1 MNRDLFAAMQRQMA
15 PSPAA
20 RAALEDA
27 LAGGQNRQR
36 APAWRYAALATC
48 ALLLAAVWPIH
59 WMAQEHRWAQVA
71 GSFQPGV
78 SIDEDAH
85 HSYEAADNAAVPNT
99 DAGGGEQEAASR
111 EEDVNTGDLPN
122 DAPSQEAAVSAYQNL
137 MARFEVEYGG
147 GCYPAWYGGAYI
159 DAHAG
164 LIVNIVEDCEPDDK
178 SLFVQIWDWAG
189 SDQVGFGSAKYSLT
203 ALRDL
208 QDRAFEAMTGLGLTA
223 GCGVNEATN
232 QVELELCEADET
244 ALRLLAELDP
254 TGDAILVRVGPAA
267 STDQLQEYGT
277 AIQPGGRELPDREK
291 AASAR

>member
-85 HSYEAADNAAVPNT
+85 HSYEAADNAAVPN
-99 DAGGGEQEAASR
+99 
-111 EEDVNTGDLPN
+111 

-137 MARFEVEYGG
+137 MARFEVEYGR

-208 QDRAFEAMTGLGLTA
+208 QDRAFDAMTGLGLTA

-267 STDQLQEYGT
+267 SAGQLQEPGA
-277 AIQPGGRELPDREK
+277 AIQPGGGELPDREK

>member
-36 APAWRYAALATC
+36 APAWRYAALAT
-48 ALLLAAVWPIH
+48 
-59 WMAQEHRWAQVA
+59 
-71 GSFQPGV
+71 
-78 SIDEDAH
+78 
-85 HSYEAADNAAVPNT
+85 
-99 DAGGGEQEAASR
+99 
-111 EEDVNTGDLPN
+111 GDLPN

-137 MARFEVEYGG
+137 MARFEVEYGR

-203 ALRDL
+203 ALRD
-208 QDRAFEAMTGLGLTA
+208 
-223 GCGVNEATN
+223 
-232 QVELELCEADET
+232 
-244 ALRLLAELDP
+244 
-254 TGDAILVRVGPAA
+254 
-267 STDQLQEYGT
+267 
-277 AIQPGGRELPDREK
+277 
-291 AASAR
+291 

>member
-48 ALLLAAVWPIH
+48 ALLLAAVWPIQ

-85 HSYEAADNAAVPNT
+85 HSYEAADNAAVPNA
-99 DAGGGEQEAASR
+99 DAGGGEHASR

-137 MARFEVEYGG
+137 MARFEVEYGR

-203 ALRDL
+203 ALRTY
-208 QDRAFEAMTGLGLTA
+208 R
-223 GCGVNEATN
+223 
-232 QVELELCEADET
+232 T
-244 ALRLLAELDP
+244 ALLTR
-254 TGDAILVRVGPAA
+254 
-267 STDQLQEYGT
+267 
-277 AIQPGGRELPDREK
+277 
-291 AASAR
+291 